1 MSLASA
7 QKERRELL
15 GNFEFA
21 SFGNPAAIRVRD
33 VSPIDKEG
41 CAACNRQVA
50 WQAGYF
56 EDKSVAQRII
66 VNSTGMVTNELSCL
80 ACAIDHDGRPPPDE
94 CRRQRGLLLRIPQ
107 LLGGVMPISAMSW
120 KRSPMRG

>member
-15 GNFEFA
+15 GNFDFA
-21 SFGNPAAIRVRD
+21 SFGNAAAIRVRD

-56 EDKSVAQRII
+56 EDKSVTQRII
-66 VNSTGMVTNELSCL
+66 VNSTGMVTNEIPFLSWVCHRL
-80 ACAIDHDGRPPPDE
+80 RWPGR
-94 CRRQRGLLLRIPQ
+94 RRTNA
-107 LLGGVMPISAMSW
+107 GGSATCCCGYLSSW
-120 KRSPMRG
+120 GA